1 MNRQRELI
9 FQHQAAK
16 YIGQPHRV
24 IEPHL
29 NRRMQ
34 ERKDRAALRAI
45 RLENDKFMDQTL
57 TQVQTNSEEMLNK
70 AYNTEV
76 TNGLERV
83 QEESDYRTFE
93 VFANKQNGNV

>member
-1 MNRQRELI
+1 
-9 FQHQAAK
+9 
-16 YIGQPHRV
+16 
-24 IEPHL
+24 
-29 NRRMQ
+29 MQ

-93 VFANKQNGNV
+93 VFAKKQNGNV

>member
-1 MNRQRELI
+1 
-9 FQHQAAK
+9 
-16 YIGQPHRV
+16 
-24 IEPHL
+24 
-29 NRRMQ
+29 MQ

-57 TQVQTNSEEMLNK
+57 TQVQKNSEEMLNK

>member
-1 MNRQRELI
+1 
-9 FQHQAAK
+9 
-16 YIGQPHRV
+16 
-24 IEPHL
+24 
-29 NRRMQ
+29 
-34 ERKDRAALRAI
+34 
-45 RLENDKFMDQTL
+45 MDQTL

>member
-1 MNRQRELI
+1 
-9 FQHQAAK
+9 
-16 YIGQPHRV
+16 
-24 IEPHL
+24 
-29 NRRMQ
+29 
-34 ERKDRAALRAI
+34 
-45 RLENDKFMDQTL
+45 MDQTL

-93 VFANKQNGNV
+93 VFAKKQNGNVQPENSTTEKARPSSKTKIDQKMVSRIQKPG

>member
-1 MNRQRELI
+1 
-9 FQHQAAK
+9 
-16 YIGQPHRV
+16 
-24 IEPHL
+24 
-29 NRRMQ
+29 MQ